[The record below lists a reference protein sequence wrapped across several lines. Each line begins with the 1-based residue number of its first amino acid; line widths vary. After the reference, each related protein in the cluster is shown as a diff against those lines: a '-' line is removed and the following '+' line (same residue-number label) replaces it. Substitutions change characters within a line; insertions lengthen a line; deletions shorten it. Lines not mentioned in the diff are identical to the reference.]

1 MRVDKSKI
9 SVEIK
14 IDPKFEKLLEAELE
28 EAMRL
33 TMEDFKR
40 EVVGSQTI
48 PKDGKAVGLTS
59 ETHYKIITTPKFIS
73 GYLITDTPYARY
85 QYHGMTEP
93 KDGKPSRPFNYQTGY
108 NPYARS
114 HWLEP
119 YADGEWLNNRYNEN
133 LRSVRKDK

>member
-1 MRVDKSKI
+1 MNI
-9 SVEIK
+9 SVK
-14 IDPKFEKLLEAELE
+14 INIPPGFEDALEAELE

-33 TMEDFKR
+33 TMEDFR
-40 EVVGSQTI
+40 DDVITSQTM
-48 PKDGKAVGLTS
+48 PKDGSPTGLQS
-59 ETHYKIITTPKFIS
+59 ETHYEIGKSKEFIS

-114 HWLEP
+114 KWLEP
-119 YADGEWLNNRYNEN
+119 YVDGKFLQERFTEN
-133 LRSVRKDK
+133 LREVRKGK